1 MANYNFVSGAVSTV
15 SELDK
20 DEAWLQGWLK
30 EQPER
35 LGLGKL
41 EVAEGASDDDHSF
54 VATDDDRC
62 FSVDVQLGEME
73 ASQGFGM
80 LDNWARNRVR
90 HPDKTHVAV
99 LVTETLSDR
108 YETTLETLAEHLP
121 LVVVELQIWKGEAE
135 AIVVPH
141 VALSSDDVDLSATP
155 AAKATE
161 AMAKTEAKTEPE
173 TETEVAAETEPEVEV
188 ETTIPEVVSEAE
200 AVAAEAEAQADA
212 AEDTTESVDDS
223 ADDKDDTGVGNPWG
237 LPKDDAEDGPFQAS
251 GNGSTGLLSKV
262 GN

>member
-20 DEAWLQGWLK
+20 DAPWLQGWLK
-30 EQPER
+30 EQPGR
-35 LGLGKL
+35 LGLGEL

-54 VATDDDRC
+54 VATDDNRC

-99 LVTETLSDR
+99 LVTETFSDR
-108 YETTLETLAEHLP
+108 YQTTLETLAEHLP
-121 LVVVELQIWKGEAE
+121 LVVVELQIWKGEKE
-135 AIVVPH
+135 AVVVPH
-141 VALSSDDVDLSATP
+141 VALSSDDVDLGATP

-161 AMAKTEAKTEPE
+161 ALAKIEDEVEPE
-173 TETEVAAETEPEVEV
+173 AEAEAEAET
-188 ETTIPEVVSEAE
+188 TTPEVVTEAE

-212 AEDTTESVDDS
+212 AEDTTESD
-223 ADDKDDTGVGNPWG
+223 DDKDDTGVGNPWG
-237 LPKDDAEDGPFQAS
+237 LPKDDAKDDAEDGPFHAS

-262 GN
+262 GS

>member
-1 MANYNFVSGAVSTV
+1 MADYNFVSGAVSTV

-161 AMAKTEAKTEPE
+161 AMAKTEVETEPE
-173 TETEVAAETEPEVEV
+173 TEPEAEV
-188 ETTIPEVVSEAE
+188 ETEAETPEVVSEAE
-200 AVAAEAEAQADA
+200 AVAAEAEALADA
-212 AEDTTESVDDS
+212 AEDTDES